1 VHIAANDD
9 VFWRGN
15 EANRLSIAH
24 TRKSCARCGRR
35 AAGILF
41 LTAAALVWL
50 SACTADKR
58 VTLAE
63 LEQLEQAA
71 TQTETVPVE
80 HQELALTEIKPY
92 RVVPG
97 DVLSIRMFGLL
108 EDRYAATT
116 LDLRVHDDGTILPPV
131 VGPIK
136 LAGLTLSEV
145 DQALIAAHVP
155 KVVKDLSVFVQL
167 ANAESTTVLVQGAAA
182 APGLVKLNQN
192 QRNTLYA
199 LASAGGFA
207 TTSSGRVHLR
217 PIRPEREEITYNL
230 NDVNDV
236 RRALLASPL
245 ESGDILT
252 VDAADTPAVFVS
264 GLVNAPG
271 PVAVPP
277 QSTLSVQ
284 QAIAAAGGLREY
296 LDVKEATLVRMLPTG
311 ERVQA
316 KLDLRNMLAGLTPDF
331 ALKSGDI
338 LRVSHTPDTMFQ
350 EWFVRN
356 ILVGPFSVG
365 VRYDPLA
372 QYNASRALENPQLRS
387 SIQQSLGSTI
397 PSLLVPPVPA
407 P

>member
-1 VHIAANDD
+1 MHIAANDD

>member
-1 VHIAANDD
+1 MRPTLPVHHNQWERVVHIAANDD

-217 PIRPEREEITYNL
+217 PIRPEREEIINSLKRLFLFAVL
-230 NDVNDV
+230 N
-236 RRALLASPL
+236 
-245 ESGDILT
+245 
-252 VDAADTPAVFVS
+252 
-264 GLVNAPG
+264 
-271 PVAVPP
+271 
-277 QSTLSVQ
+277 
-284 QAIAAAGGLREY
+284 
-296 LDVKEATLVRMLPTG
+296 
-311 ERVQA
+311 
-316 KLDLRNMLAGLTPDF
+316 
-331 ALKSGDI
+331 
-338 LRVSHTPDTMFQ
+338 
-350 EWFVRN
+350 
-356 ILVGPFSVG
+356 
-365 VRYDPLA
+365 
-372 QYNASRALENPQLRS
+372 
-387 SIQQSLGSTI
+387 
-397 PSLLVPPVPA
+397 
-407 P
+407 